1 MITTMGKRGPTPAP
15 RGHSPIAP
23 RAPGSNQQRGT
34 GAESWASSAAVVA
47 VTDVRAIWDELA
59 PDLQRRGYSRRGT
72 PRPSGACC
80 DAAARR
86 AVEHLEAEGEVVE
99 QAVMVIVCT
108 PRSPRPAGRLPAGAG
123 GESPDA
129 PRHCETRRSTRTN
142 YAATKQTNETKA
154 TMSPLPHN
162 AIRYCP
168 TAVP

>member
-15 RGHSPIAP
+15 TAIRRLHRARPDRINNAEPVPNLGPVVPPSWLSP
-23 RAPGSNQQRGT
+23 
-34 GAESWASSAAVVA
+34 
-47 VTDVRAIWDELA
+47 DVRAIWDELA
-59 PDLQRRGYSRRGT
+59 PDLQRRGVLT
-72 PRPSGACC
+72 PWDAETFSACC

-86 AVEHLEAEGEVVE
+86 AVAHLEGEVVE

-129 PRHCETRRSTRTN
+129 PRHCETRTSTRTN
-142 YAATKQTNETKA
+142 YAATKQTSETKA
-154 TMSPLPHN
+154 TMSPLLHN

>member
-1 MITTMGKRGPTPAP
+1 MITTLGKRGPTPAP
-15 RGHSPIAP
+15 TAIRRLH
-23 RAPGSNQQRGT
+23 RARPDRINN
-34 GAESWASSAAVVA
+34 AEPVPMSWASSAAVVA
-47 VTDVRAIWDELA
+47 VARRASHLGRAGPGSAAARVLTPWDAETF
-59 PDLQRRGYSRRGT
+59 S
-72 PRPSGACC
+72 ACC

-86 AVEHLEAEGEVVE
+86 AVEHLEVEGEVVE